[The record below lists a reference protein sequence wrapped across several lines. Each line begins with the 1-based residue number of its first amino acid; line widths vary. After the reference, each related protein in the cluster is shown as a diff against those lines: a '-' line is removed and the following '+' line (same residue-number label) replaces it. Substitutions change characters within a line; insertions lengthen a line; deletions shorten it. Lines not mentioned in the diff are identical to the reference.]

1 MRDIFTLKRK
11 WILLLLPIS
20 VLIICICK
28 TFPFVAEYVFARGIY
43 RALAITLGLI
53 TRWFPFSV
61 AEICIYLIPFAVVF
75 FLGRLIYKII
85 KAKEKR
91 VVILCKGILNL
102 FCVISIGIFAF
113 VLLCGTNYYR
123 YRFETYLDYKVEEYT
138 KTDLYELCDY
148 LVDKVN
154 VSRENV
160 LVDKDG
166 IMKSSYEDT
175 GELLEVAGQVMHDF
189 AKNYPSLRY
198 STGEVKPVLA
208 SRAMSYTET
217 VGIYIPFT
225 MEANINI
232 DTVYYNQPVDAI
244 HELAHLRGVMPEDEA
259 NYVAYL
265 ACISSDEADFV
276 YSGYM
281 LAYLYASDQLYGEDI
296 ELYKKIRSKLSD
308 GVKADLKANNI
319 YWKQF
324 DTPTG
329 NKIAK
334 ASNKLNNTYLNING
348 QEEGTKSYG
357 MVVDLLI
364 AEYKE
369 KVDEDNKQNN

>member
-1 MRDIFTLKRK
+1 MKEIFCLKRK
-11 WILLLLPIS
+11 WILTLLPIS
-20 VLIICICK
+20 ILIILICK
-28 TFPFVAEYVFARGIY
+28 ALPFVAEYIFARGIY
-43 RALAITLGLI
+43 RVLAIVLGTI

-61 AEICIYLIPFAVVF
+61 GEICIYVLPFVALF
-75 FLGRLIYKII
+75 FLGRFIYKLI
-85 KAKEKR
+85 KAKGKR
-91 VVILCKGILNL
+91 MVTFGKGILNF

-113 VLLCGTNYYR
+113 VMLCGTNYYR

-138 KTDLYELCDY
+138 KIDLYNLCDY
-148 LVDKVN
+148 LVEKLN
-154 VSRENV
+154 ESRENV
-160 LVDKDG
+160 QTDKDG
-166 IMKSSYEDT
+166 ITKSSYEDT
-175 GELLEVAGQVMHDF
+175 GELLDVAGEVMSDF
-189 AKNYPSLRY
+189 SKNYAALRY

-232 DTVYYNQPVDAI
+232 DTIYYNQPVDAI
-244 HELAHLRGVMPEDEA
+244 HELAHLRGIMLEDEA

-265 ACISSDEADFV
+265 ACISSNEPDFI

-281 LAYLYASDQLYGEDI
+281 LAYIYASNQLYNEDM
-296 ELYKKIRSKLSD
+296 ELYSRIIDKLSD
-308 GVKADLKANNI
+308 GVKLDLNANHI

-329 NKIAK
+329 NKIANV
-334 ASNKLNNTYLNING
+334 SNKLNDTYLNING
-348 QEEGTKSYG
+348 QEQGTKSYG

-369 KVDEDNKQNN
+369 KVDENNK

>member
-1 MRDIFTLKRK
+1 MKEIFCLKRK
-11 WILLLLPIS
+11 WILTLLPIS
-20 VLIICICK
+20 ILIILICK
-28 TFPFVAEYVFARGIY
+28 ALPFVAEYIFARGIY
-43 RALAITLGLI
+43 RVLAIVLGTI

-61 AEICIYLIPFAVVF
+61 GEICIYVLPFVALF
-75 FLGRLIYKII
+75 FFGRFIFKLI
-85 KAKEKR
+85 KAKGKR
-91 VVILCKGILNL
+91 MVTFGKGILNF

-113 VLLCGTNYYR
+113 VMLCGTNYYR
-123 YRFETYLDYKVEEYT
+123 YRFETYLDYKVDEYT
-138 KTDLYELCDY
+138 KTDLYNLCDY
-148 LVDKVN
+148 LVEKLN
-154 VSRENV
+154 ESRENV
-160 LVDKDG
+160 QTDKDG
-166 IMKSSYEDT
+166 ITKSSYEDT
-175 GELLEVAGQVMHDF
+175 GELLDVAGEVMSDF
-189 AKNYPSLRY
+189 SKNYAALRY

-232 DTVYYNQPVDAI
+232 DTIYYNQPVDAI
-244 HELAHLRGVMPEDEA
+244 HELAHLRGIMLEDEA

-265 ACISSDEADFV
+265 ACISSNEPDFI

-281 LAYLYASDQLYGEDI
+281 LAYIYASNQLYNEDM
-296 ELYKKIRSKLSD
+296 ELYSRIIDKLSD
-308 GVKADLKANNI
+308 GVKLDLNANHI

-329 NKIAK
+329 NKIANV
-334 ASNKLNNTYLNING
+334 SNKLNDTYLNING
-348 QEEGTKSYG
+348 QEQGTKSYG

-369 KVDEDNKQNN
+369 KVDEDNK

>member
-1 MRDIFTLKRK
+1 MKEILCLKRK
-11 WILLLLPIS
+11 WILTLLPIS
-20 VLIICICK
+20 ILIILICK
-28 TFPFVAEYVFARGIY
+28 ALPFVAEYIFARGIY
-43 RALAITLGLI
+43 RVLAIVLGTI

-61 AEICIYLIPFAVVF
+61 GEICIYVLPFVALF
-75 FLGRLIYKII
+75 FLGRFIYKLI
-85 KAKEKR
+85 KAKGKR
-91 VVILCKGILNL
+91 MVTFGKGILNF

-113 VLLCGTNYYR
+113 VMLCGTNYYR
-123 YRFETYLDYKVEEYT
+123 YRFETYLDYKVDEYT
-138 KTDLYELCDY
+138 KTDLYNLCDY
-148 LVDKVN
+148 LVEKLN
-154 VSRENV
+154 ESRENV
-160 LVDKDG
+160 QTDKDG
-166 IMKSSYEDT
+166 ITKSSYEDT
-175 GELLEVAGQVMHDF
+175 GELLDVAGEVMSDF
-189 AKNYPSLRY
+189 SKNYAALRY

-232 DTVYYNQPVDAI
+232 DTIYYNQPVDAI
-244 HELAHLRGVMPEDEA
+244 HELAHLRGIMLEDEA

-265 ACISSDEADFV
+265 ACISSNEPDFI

-281 LAYLYASDQLYGEDI
+281 LAYIYASNQLYNEDM
-296 ELYKKIRSKLSD
+296 ELYSRIIDKLSD
-308 GVKADLKANNI
+308 GVKLDLNANHI

-329 NKIAK
+329 NKIANV
-334 ASNKLNNTYLNING
+334 SNKLNDTYLNING
-348 QEEGTKSYG
+348 QEQGTKSYG

-369 KVDEDNKQNN
+369 KVDENNK

>member
-1 MRDIFTLKRK
+1 MKEIFCLKRK
-11 WILLLLPIS
+11 WILTLLPIS
-20 VLIICICK
+20 ILIILICK
-28 TFPFVAEYVFARGIY
+28 ALPFVAEYIFARGIY
-43 RALAITLGLI
+43 RVLAIVLGTI

-61 AEICIYLIPFAVVF
+61 GEICIYVLPFVALF
-75 FLGRLIYKII
+75 FFGRFIFKLI
-85 KAKEKR
+85 KAKGKR
-91 VVILCKGILNL
+91 MVTFGKGVLNF

-113 VLLCGTNYYR
+113 VMLCGTNYYR
-123 YRFETYLDYKVEEYT
+123 YRFETYLDYKVDEYT
-138 KTDLYELCDY
+138 KTDLYNLCDY
-148 LVDKVN
+148 LVEKLN
-154 VSRENV
+154 ESRENV
-160 LVDKDG
+160 QTDKDG
-166 IMKSSYEDT
+166 ITKSSYEDT
-175 GELLEVAGQVMHDF
+175 GELLDVAGEVMSDF
-189 AKNYPSLRY
+189 SKNYAALRY

-232 DTVYYNQPVDAI
+232 DTIYYNQPVDAI
-244 HELAHLRGVMPEDEA
+244 HELAHLRGIMLEDEA

-265 ACISSDEADFV
+265 ACISSNEPDFI

-281 LAYLYASDQLYGEDI
+281 LAYIYASNQLYNEDM
-296 ELYKKIRSKLSD
+296 ELYSRIIDKLSD
-308 GVKADLKANNI
+308 GVKLDLNANHI

-329 NKIAK
+329 NKIANV
-334 ASNKLNNTYLNING
+334 SNKLNDTYLNING
-348 QEEGTKSYG
+348 QEQGTKSYG

-369 KVDEDNKQNN
+369 KVDENNK

>member
-1 MRDIFTLKRK
+1 MKEIFCLKRK
-11 WILLLLPIS
+11 WILTLLPIS
-20 VLIICICK
+20 ILIILICK
-28 TFPFVAEYVFARGIY
+28 ALPFVAEYIFARGIY
-43 RALAITLGLI
+43 RVLAIVLGTI

-61 AEICIYLIPFAVVF
+61 GEICIYVLPFVALF
-75 FLGRLIYKII
+75 FFGRFIFKLI
-85 KAKEKR
+85 KAKGKR
-91 VVILCKGILNL
+91 MVTFGKGILNF

-113 VLLCGTNYYR
+113 VMLCGTNYYR
-123 YRFETYLDYKVEEYT
+123 YRFETYLDYKVDEYT
-138 KTDLYELCDY
+138 KTDLYNLCDY
-148 LVDKVN
+148 LVEKLN
-154 VSRENV
+154 ESRENV
-160 LVDKDG
+160 QTDKDD
-166 IMKSSYEDT
+166 ITKSSYEDT
-175 GELLEVAGQVMHDF
+175 GELLDVAGEVMSDF
-189 AKNYPSLRY
+189 SKNYAALRY

-232 DTVYYNQPVDAI
+232 DTIYYNQPVDAI
-244 HELAHLRGVMPEDEA
+244 HELAHLRGIMLEDEA

-265 ACISSDEADFV
+265 ACISSNEPDFI

-281 LAYLYASDQLYGEDI
+281 LAYIYASNQLYNEDM
-296 ELYKKIRSKLSD
+296 ELYSRIIDKLSD
-308 GVKADLKANNI
+308 GVKLDLNANHI

-329 NKIAK
+329 NKIANV
-334 ASNKLNNTYLNING
+334 SNKLNDTYLNING
-348 QEEGTKSYG
+348 QEQGTKSYG

-369 KVDEDNKQNN
+369 KVDENNK

>member
-1 MRDIFTLKRK
+1 MKEILCLKRK
-11 WILLLLPIS
+11 WILTLLPIS
-20 VLIICICK
+20 ILIILICK
-28 TFPFVAEYVFARGIY
+28 ALPFVAEYIFARGIY
-43 RALAITLGLI
+43 RVLAIVLGTI

-61 AEICIYLIPFAVVF
+61 GEICIYVLPFVALF
-75 FLGRLIYKII
+75 FFGRFIFKLI
-85 KAKEKR
+85 KAKGKR
-91 VVILCKGILNL
+91 MVTFGKGILNF

-113 VLLCGTNYYR
+113 VMLCGTNYYR
-123 YRFETYLDYKVEEYT
+123 YRFETYLDYKVDEYT
-138 KTDLYELCDY
+138 KTDLYNLCDY
-148 LVDKVN
+148 LVEKLN
-154 VSRENV
+154 ESRENV
-160 LVDKDG
+160 QTDKDG
-166 IMKSSYEDT
+166 ITKSSYEDT
-175 GELLEVAGQVMHDF
+175 GELLDVAGEVMSDF
-189 AKNYPSLRY
+189 SKNYAALRY

-232 DTVYYNQPVDAI
+232 DTIYYNQPVDAI
-244 HELAHLRGVMPEDEA
+244 HELAHLRGIMLEDEA

-265 ACISSDEADFV
+265 ACISSNEPDFI

-281 LAYLYASDQLYGEDI
+281 LAYIYASNQLYNEDM
-296 ELYKKIRSKLSD
+296 ELYSRIIDKLSD
-308 GVKADLKANNI
+308 GVKLDLNANHI

-329 NKIAK
+329 NKIANV
-334 ASNKLNNTYLNING
+334 SNKLNDTYLNING
-348 QEEGTKSYG
+348 QEQGTKSYG

-369 KVDEDNKQNN
+369 KVDENNK

>member
-1 MRDIFTLKRK
+1 MKEILCLKRK
-11 WILLLLPIS
+11 WILTLLPIS
-20 VLIICICK
+20 ILIILICK
-28 TFPFVAEYVFARGIY
+28 ALPFVAEYIFARGIY
-43 RALAITLGLI
+43 RVLAIVLGTI

-61 AEICIYLIPFAVVF
+61 GEICIYVLPFVALF
-75 FLGRLIYKII
+75 FFGRFIFKLI
-85 KAKEKR
+85 KAKGKR
-91 VVILCKGILNL
+91 MVTFGKGILNF

-113 VLLCGTNYYR
+113 VMLCGTNYYR
-123 YRFETYLDYKVEEYT
+123 YRFETYLDYTLDEYT
-138 KTDLYELCDY
+138 KTDLYNLCDY
-148 LVDKVN
+148 LVEKLN
-154 VSRENV
+154 ESRENV
-160 LVDKDG
+160 QTDKDG
-166 IMKSSYEDT
+166 ITKSSYEDT
-175 GELLEVAGQVMHDF
+175 GELLDVAGEVMSDF
-189 AKNYPSLRY
+189 SKNYAALRY

-232 DTVYYNQPVDAI
+232 DTIYYNQPVDAI
-244 HELAHLRGVMPEDEA
+244 HELAHLRGIMLEDEA

-265 ACISSDEADFV
+265 ACISSNEPDFI

-281 LAYLYASDQLYGEDI
+281 LAYIYASNQLYNEDM
-296 ELYKKIRSKLSD
+296 ELYSRIIDKLSD
-308 GVKADLKANNI
+308 GVKLDLNANHI

-329 NKIAK
+329 NKIANV
-334 ASNKLNNTYLNING
+334 SNKLNDTYLNING
-348 QEEGTKSYG
+348 QEQGTKSYG

-369 KVDEDNKQNN
+369 KVDENNK

>member
-1 MRDIFTLKRK
+1 MKEIFSLKRK
-11 WILLLLPIS
+11 WILTLLPIS
-20 VLIICICK
+20 LLIVLICK
-28 TFPFVAEYVFARGIY
+28 ALPFVAEYIFARGIY
-43 RALAITLGLI
+43 RVLAIVLGTI

-61 AEICIYLIPFAVVF
+61 GEICIYVLPFVALF
-75 FLGRLIYKII
+75 FFGRFIYKLI
-85 KAKEKR
+85 KAKGKR
-91 VVILCKGILNL
+91 MVTFGKGILNF

-113 VLLCGTNYYR
+113 VMLCGTNYYR
-123 YRFETYLDYKVEEYT
+123 YRFETYLDYKVDEYT
-138 KTDLYELCDY
+138 KTDLYNLCDY
-148 LVDKVN
+148 LVEKLN
-154 VSRENV
+154 ESRENV
-160 LVDKDG
+160 QTDKDG
-166 IMKSSYEDT
+166 ITKSSYEDT
-175 GELLEVAGQVMHDF
+175 GELLDVAGEVMSDF
-189 AKNYPSLRY
+189 SKNYAALRY

-232 DTVYYNQPVDAI
+232 DTIYYNQPVDAI
-244 HELAHLRGVMPEDEA
+244 HELAHLRGIMLEDEA

-265 ACISSDEADFV
+265 ACISSNEPDFI

-281 LAYLYASDQLYGEDI
+281 LAYIYASNQLYNEDM
-296 ELYKKIRSKLSD
+296 ELYSRIIDKLSD
-308 GVKADLKANNI
+308 GVKLDLNANHI

-329 NKIAK
+329 NKIANV
-334 ASNKLNNTYLNING
+334 SNKLNDTYLNING
-348 QEEGTKSYG
+348 QEQGTKSYG

-369 KVDEDNKQNN
+369 KVDENNK

>member
-1 MRDIFTLKRK
+1 MKEIFCLKRK
-11 WILLLLPIS
+11 WILTLLPIS
-20 VLIICICK
+20 ILIILICK
-28 TFPFVAEYVFARGIY
+28 ALPFVAEYIFARGIY
-43 RALAITLGLI
+43 RVLAIVLGTI

-61 AEICIYLIPFAVVF
+61 GEICIYVLPFVALF
-75 FLGRLIYKII
+75 FFGRFIFKLI
-85 KAKEKR
+85 KAKGKR
-91 VVILCKGILNL
+91 MVTLGKGVLNF

-113 VLLCGTNYYR
+113 VMLCGTNYYR
-123 YRFETYLDYKVEEYT
+123 YRFETYLDYKVDEYT
-138 KTDLYELCDY
+138 KTDLYNLCDY
-148 LVDKVN
+148 LVEKLN
-154 VSRENV
+154 ESRENV
-160 LVDKDG
+160 QTDKDG
-166 IMKSSYEDT
+166 ITKSSYEDT
-175 GELLEVAGQVMHDF
+175 GELLDVAGEVMSDF
-189 AKNYPSLRY
+189 SKNYAALRY

-232 DTVYYNQPVDAI
+232 DTIYYNQPVDAI
-244 HELAHLRGVMPEDEA
+244 HELAHLRGIMLEDEA

-265 ACISSDEADFV
+265 ACISSNEPDFI

-281 LAYLYASDQLYGEDI
+281 LAYIYASNQLYNEDM
-296 ELYKKIRSKLSD
+296 ELYSRIIDKLSD
-308 GVKADLKANNI
+308 GVKLDLNANHI

-329 NKIAK
+329 NKIANV
-334 ASNKLNNTYLNING
+334 SNKLNDTYLNING
-348 QEEGTKSYG
+348 QEQGTKSYG

-369 KVDEDNKQNN
+369 KVDENNK

>member
-1 MRDIFTLKRK
+1 MKEIFCLKRK
-11 WILLLLPIS
+11 WILTLLPIS
-20 VLIICICK
+20 ILIILICK
-28 TFPFVAEYVFARGIY
+28 ALPFVAEYIFARGIY
-43 RALAITLGLI
+43 RVLAIVLGTI

-61 AEICIYLIPFAVVF
+61 GEICIYVLPFVALF
-75 FLGRLIYKII
+75 FFGRFIFKLI
-85 KAKEKR
+85 KAKGKR
-91 VVILCKGILNL
+91 MVTFGKGILNF

-113 VLLCGTNYYR
+113 VMLCGTNYYR
-123 YRFETYLDYKVEEYT
+123 YRFETYLDYTLDEYT
-138 KTDLYELCDY
+138 KTDLYNLCDY
-148 LVDKVN
+148 LVEKLN
-154 VSRENV
+154 ESRENV
-160 LVDKDG
+160 QTDKDG
-166 IMKSSYEDT
+166 ITKSSYEDT
-175 GELLEVAGQVMHDF
+175 GELLDVAGEVMSDF
-189 AKNYPSLRY
+189 SKNYAALRY

-232 DTVYYNQPVDAI
+232 DTIYYNQPVDAI
-244 HELAHLRGVMPEDEA
+244 HELAHLRGIMLEDEA

-265 ACISSDEADFV
+265 ACISSNEPDFI

-281 LAYLYASDQLYGEDI
+281 LAYIYASNQLYNEDM
-296 ELYKKIRSKLSD
+296 ELYSRIIDKLSD
-308 GVKADLKANNI
+308 GVKLDLNANHI

-329 NKIAK
+329 NKIANV
-334 ASNKLNNTYLNING
+334 SNKLNDTYLNING
-348 QEEGTKSYG
+348 QEQGTKSYG

-369 KVDEDNKQNN
+369 KVDENNK

>member
-1 MRDIFTLKRK
+1 MKEILCLKRK
-11 WILLLLPIS
+11 WLLTLLPIS
-20 VLIICICK
+20 ILIILICK
-28 TFPFVAEYVFARGIY
+28 ALPFVAEYIFARGIY
-43 RALAITLGLI
+43 RVLAIVLGTI

-61 AEICIYLIPFAVVF
+61 GEICIYVLPFVALF
-75 FLGRLIYKII
+75 FFGRFIFKLI
-85 KAKEKR
+85 KAKGKR
-91 VVILCKGILNL
+91 MVTFGKGILNF

-113 VLLCGTNYYR
+113 VMLCGTNYYR
-123 YRFETYLDYKVEEYT
+123 YRFETYLDYKVDEYT
-138 KTDLYELCDY
+138 KTDLYNLCDY
-148 LVDKVN
+148 LVEKLN
-154 VSRENV
+154 ESRENV
-160 LVDKDG
+160 QTDKDG
-166 IMKSSYEDT
+166 ITKSSYEDT
-175 GELLEVAGQVMHDF
+175 GELLDVAGEVMSDF
-189 AKNYPSLRY
+189 SKNYAALRY

-232 DTVYYNQPVDAI
+232 DTIYYNQPVDAI
-244 HELAHLRGVMPEDEA
+244 HELAHLRGIMLEDEA

-265 ACISSDEADFV
+265 ACISSNEPDFI

-281 LAYLYASDQLYGEDI
+281 LAYIYASNQLYNEDM
-296 ELYKKIRSKLSD
+296 ELYSRIIDKLSD
-308 GVKADLKANNI
+308 GVKLDLNANHI

-329 NKIAK
+329 NKIANV
-334 ASNKLNNTYLNING
+334 SNKLNDTYLNING
-348 QEEGTKSYG
+348 QEQGTKSYG

-369 KVDEDNKQNN
+369 KVDENNK

>member
-1 MRDIFTLKRK
+1 MKEIFSLKRK
-11 WILLLLPIS
+11 WILALLPIS
-20 VLIICICK
+20 LLIVLICK
-28 TFPFVAEYVFARGIY
+28 AFPFIAEYVFARGIY
-43 RALAITLGLI
+43 RILAIVLGTI

-61 AEICIYLIPFAVVF
+61 GEICIYVLPFVALF
-75 FLGRLIYKII
+75 FLGRFIYKLI
-85 KAKEKR
+85 KAKGKR
-91 VVILCKGILNL
+91 MVTFGKGILNF

-113 VLLCGTNYYR
+113 VMLCGTNYYR

-138 KTDLYELCDY
+138 KIDLYNLCDY

-154 VSRENV
+154 EARENV
-160 LVDKDG
+160 QTDKAG
-166 IMKSSYEDT
+166 ITKSSYEDT
-175 GELLEVAGQVMHDF
+175 GELLKVAGHVMRDF
-189 AKNYPSLRY
+189 AKDYAALRY

-232 DTVYYNQPVDAI
+232 DTIYYNQPVDAI
-244 HELAHLRGVMPEDEA
+244 HELAHLRGIMLEDEA

-265 ACISSDEADFV
+265 ACISSNEPDFI

-281 LAYLYASDQLYGEDI
+281 LAYIYASNQLYDEDI
-296 ELYKKIRSKLSD
+296 ELYSRIRDKLSD
-308 GVKADLKANNI
+308 GVKSDLNANHI

-329 NKIAK
+329 NKIANV
-334 ASNKLNNTYLNING
+334 SNKLNDTYLNING
-348 QEEGTKSYG
+348 QEQGTKSYG

-369 KVDEDNKQNN
+369 KVDENNK

>member
-1 MRDIFTLKRK
+1 MKEILCLKRK
-11 WILLLLPIS
+11 WILTLLPIS
-20 VLIICICK
+20 ILIILICK
-28 TFPFVAEYVFARGIY
+28 ALPFVAEYIFARGIY
-43 RALAITLGLI
+43 RVLAIVLGTI

-61 AEICIYLIPFAVVF
+61 GEICIYVLPFVALF
-75 FLGRLIYKII
+75 FFGRFIFKLI
-85 KAKEKR
+85 KAKGKR
-91 VVILCKGILNL
+91 MVTFGKGVLNF

-113 VLLCGTNYYR
+113 VMLCGTNYYR
-123 YRFETYLDYKVEEYT
+123 YRFETYLDYKVDEYT
-138 KTDLYELCDY
+138 KTDLYNLCDY
-148 LVDKVN
+148 LVEKLN
-154 VSRENV
+154 ESRENV
-160 LVDKDG
+160 QTDKDG
-166 IMKSSYEDT
+166 ITKSSYEDT
-175 GELLEVAGQVMHDF
+175 GELLDVAGEVMSDF
-189 AKNYPSLRY
+189 SKNYAALRY

-232 DTVYYNQPVDAI
+232 DTIYYNQPVDAI
-244 HELAHLRGVMPEDEA
+244 HELAHLRGIMLEDEA

-265 ACISSDEADFV
+265 ACISSNEPDFI

-281 LAYLYASDQLYGEDI
+281 LAYIYASNQLYNEDM
-296 ELYKKIRSKLSD
+296 ELYSRIIDKLSD
-308 GVKADLKANNI
+308 GVKLDLNANHI

-329 NKIAK
+329 NKIANV
-334 ASNKLNNTYLNING
+334 SNKLNDTYLNING
-348 QEEGTKSYG
+348 QEQGTKSYG

-369 KVDEDNKQNN
+369 KVDENNK

>member
-1 MRDIFTLKRK
+1 M
-11 WILLLLPIS
+11 PIS
-20 VLIICICK
+20 ILIILICK
-28 TFPFVAEYVFARGIY
+28 ALPFVAEYIFARGIY
-43 RALAITLGLI
+43 RVLAIVLGTI

-61 AEICIYLIPFAVVF
+61 GEICIYVLPFVALF
-75 FLGRLIYKII
+75 FFGRFIFKLI
-85 KAKEKR
+85 KAKGKR
-91 VVILCKGILNL
+91 MVTFGKGILNF

-113 VLLCGTNYYR
+113 VMLCGTNYYR
-123 YRFETYLDYKVEEYT
+123 YRFETYLDYKVDEYT
-138 KTDLYELCDY
+138 KTDLYNLCDY
-148 LVDKVN
+148 LVEKLN
-154 VSRENV
+154 ESRENV
-160 LVDKDG
+160 QTDKDG
-166 IMKSSYEDT
+166 ITKSSYEDT
-175 GELLEVAGQVMHDF
+175 GELLDVAGEVMSDF
-189 AKNYPSLRY
+189 SKNYAALRY

-232 DTVYYNQPVDAI
+232 DTIYYNQPVDAI
-244 HELAHLRGVMPEDEA
+244 HELAHLRGIMLEDEA

-265 ACISSDEADFV
+265 ACISSNEPDFI

-281 LAYLYASDQLYGEDI
+281 LAYIYASNQLYNEDM
-296 ELYKKIRSKLSD
+296 ELYSRIIDKLSD
-308 GVKADLKANNI
+308 GVKLDLNANHI

-329 NKIAK
+329 NKIANV
-334 ASNKLNNTYLNING
+334 SNKLNDTYLNING
-348 QEEGTKSYG
+348 QEQGTKSYG

-369 KVDEDNKQNN
+369 KVDENNK

>member
-1 MRDIFTLKRK
+1 MKEIFSLKRK
-11 WILLLLPIS
+11 WILALLPIS
-20 VLIICICK
+20 LLIVLICK
-28 TFPFVAEYVFARGIY
+28 VFPFIAEYVFARGIY
-43 RALAITLGLI
+43 RILAIVLGTI

-61 AEICIYLIPFAVVF
+61 GEICIYVLPFVALF
-75 FLGRLIYKII
+75 FLGRFIYKLI
-85 KAKEKR
+85 KAKGKR
-91 VVILCKGILNL
+91 MVTFGKGILNF

-113 VLLCGTNYYR
+113 VMLCGTNYYR

-138 KTDLYELCDY
+138 KIDLYNLCDY
-148 LVDKVN
+148 LVNKLN
-154 VSRENV
+154 ESRENV
-160 LVDKDG
+160 QTDKDG
-166 IMKSSYEDT
+166 ITKSSYEDT
-175 GELLEVAGQVMHDF
+175 GELLDVAGEVMSDF
-189 AKNYPSLRY
+189 SKNYAALRY

-232 DTVYYNQPVDAI
+232 DTIYYNQPVDAI
-244 HELAHLRGVMPEDEA
+244 HELAHLRGIMLEDEA
-259 NYVAYL
+259 NYIAYL
-265 ACISSDEADFV
+265 ACISSNEPDFI

-281 LAYLYASDQLYGEDI
+281 LAYIYASNQLYDEDI
-296 ELYKKIRSKLSD
+296 ELYSHIIDKLSD
-308 GVKADLKANNI
+308 GVKIDLTANHI

-329 NKIAK
+329 NKIANV
-334 ASNKLNNTYLNING
+334 SNKLNDTYLNING
-348 QEEGTKSYG
+348 QEQGTKSYG

-369 KVDEDNKQNN
+369 KVDEDNK

>member
-1 MRDIFTLKRK
+1 MKEIFCLKRK
-11 WILLLLPIS
+11 WILTLLPIS
-20 VLIICICK
+20 ILIILICK
-28 TFPFVAEYVFARGIY
+28 TLPFVAEYIFARGIY
-43 RALAITLGLI
+43 RVLAIVLGTI

-61 AEICIYLIPFAVVF
+61 GEICIYVLPFVALF
-75 FLGRLIYKII
+75 FFGRFIFKLI
-85 KAKEKR
+85 KAKGKR
-91 VVILCKGILNL
+91 MVTFGKGILNF

-113 VLLCGTNYYR
+113 VMLCGTNYYR
-123 YRFETYLDYKVEEYT
+123 YRFETYLDYKVDEYT
-138 KTDLYELCDY
+138 KTDLYNLCDY
-148 LVDKVN
+148 LVEKLN
-154 VSRENV
+154 ESRENV
-160 LVDKDG
+160 QTDKDG
-166 IMKSSYEDT
+166 ITKSSYEDT
-175 GELLEVAGQVMHDF
+175 GELLDVAGEVMSDF
-189 AKNYPSLRY
+189 SKNYAALRY

-232 DTVYYNQPVDAI
+232 DTIYYNQPVDAI
-244 HELAHLRGVMPEDEA
+244 HELAHLRGIMLEDEA

-265 ACISSDEADFV
+265 ACISSNEPDFI

-281 LAYLYASDQLYGEDI
+281 LAYIYASNQLYNEDM
-296 ELYKKIRSKLSD
+296 ELYSRIIDKLSD
-308 GVKADLKANNI
+308 GVKLDLNANHI

-329 NKIAK
+329 NKIANV
-334 ASNKLNNTYLNING
+334 SNKLNDTYLNING
-348 QEEGTKSYG
+348 QEQGTKSYG

-369 KVDEDNKQNN
+369 KVDENNK

>member
-1 MRDIFTLKRK
+1 MKEIFCLKRK
-11 WILLLLPIS
+11 WILTLLPIS
-20 VLIICICK
+20 ILIILICK
-28 TFPFVAEYVFARGIY
+28 ALPFVAEYIFARGIY
-43 RALAITLGLI
+43 RVLAIVLGTI

-61 AEICIYLIPFAVVF
+61 GEICIYVLPFVALF
-75 FLGRLIYKII
+75 FLGRFIYKLI
-85 KAKEKR
+85 KAKGKR
-91 VVILCKGILNL
+91 MVTFGKGILNF

-113 VLLCGTNYYR
+113 VMLCGTNYYR
-123 YRFETYLDYKVEEYT
+123 YRFETYLDYKVDEYT
-138 KTDLYELCDY
+138 KTDLYNLCDY
-148 LVDKVN
+148 LVEKLN
-154 VSRENV
+154 ESRENV
-160 LVDKDG
+160 QTDKDG
-166 IMKSSYEDT
+166 ITKSSYEDT
-175 GELLEVAGQVMHDF
+175 GELLDVAGEVMSDF
-189 AKNYPSLRY
+189 SKNYAALRY

-232 DTVYYNQPVDAI
+232 DTIYYNQPVDAI
-244 HELAHLRGVMPEDEA
+244 HELAHLRGIMLEDEA

-265 ACISSDEADFV
+265 ACISSNEPDFI

-281 LAYLYASDQLYGEDI
+281 LAYIYASNQLYNEDM
-296 ELYKKIRSKLSD
+296 ELYSRIIDKLSD
-308 GVKADLKANNI
+308 GVKLDLNANHI

-329 NKIAK
+329 NKIANV
-334 ASNKLNNTYLNING
+334 SNKLNDTYLNING
-348 QEEGTKSYG
+348 QEQGTKSYG

-369 KVDEDNKQNN
+369 KVDENNK

>member
-1 MRDIFTLKRK
+1 MKEIFCLKRK
-11 WILLLLPIS
+11 WILTLLPIS
-20 VLIICICK
+20 ILIILICK
-28 TFPFVAEYVFARGIY
+28 ALPFVAEYIFARGIY
-43 RALAITLGLI
+43 RVLAIVLGTI

-61 AEICIYLIPFAVVF
+61 GEICIYVLPFVALF
-75 FLGRLIYKII
+75 FFGRFIFKLI
-85 KAKEKR
+85 KAKGKR
-91 VVILCKGILNL
+91 MVTFGKGILNF

-113 VLLCGTNYYR
+113 VMLCGTNYYR
-123 YRFETYLDYKVEEYT
+123 YRFETYLDYKVDEYI
-138 KTDLYELCDY
+138 KTDLYNLCDY
-148 LVDKVN
+148 LVEKLN
-154 VSRENV
+154 ESRENV
-160 LVDKDG
+160 QTDKDG
-166 IMKSSYEDT
+166 ITKSSYEDT
-175 GELLEVAGQVMHDF
+175 GELLDVAGEVMSDF
-189 AKNYPSLRY
+189 SKNYAALRY

-232 DTVYYNQPVDAI
+232 DTIYYNQPVDAI
-244 HELAHLRGVMPEDEA
+244 HELAHLRGIMLEDEA

-265 ACISSDEADFV
+265 ACISSNEPDFI

-281 LAYLYASDQLYGEDI
+281 LAYIYASNQLYNEDM
-296 ELYKKIRSKLSD
+296 ELYSRIIDKLSD
-308 GVKADLKANNI
+308 GVKLDLNANHI

-329 NKIAK
+329 NKIANV
-334 ASNKLNNTYLNING
+334 SNKLNDTYLNING
-348 QEEGTKSYG
+348 QEQGTKSYG

-369 KVDEDNKQNN
+369 KVDENNK